1 MAFRTQVVRFQQWQA
16 ERTAAAKE
24 AACVRDAQDAVMTQL
39 AVQEAD
45 ERVQQ
50 YSQLLMEEVK
60 ARGQPVKPL
69 ARHVA
74 CATKQ
79 RHALTPTM

>member
-1 MAFRTQVVRFQQWQA
+1 MSQVVRFQQWQA

-24 AACVRDAQDAVMTQL
+24 AARVRDAQDAVMTQL
-39 AVQEAD
+39 AVQAAD

-50 YSQLLMEEVK
+50 YSQLMQEVK
-60 ARGQPVKPL
+60 AQGQPVVPL

-79 RHALTPTM
+79 WHALTPTM